1 MRKMVQEKSPP
12 TEFPPEKFLPIKLFP
27 GKPQSAQSFKEK

>member
-12 TEFPPEKFLPIKLFP
+12 KEFPPEKFLPIKLFP